1 MLGDRFFDSS
11 HAVPMQIASSSAP
24 HKQLPDA
31 PVGRAAWWEPASDLA
46 TPLAFENSLRRSL
59 AAARRET
66 GTLAVVVMAVDAE
79 GAVACRR
86 VLRDTDVVTRRGD
99 GMLAVML
106 DGFDSAAEADRVAEL
121 VARRLQ
127 HLPAARGAAPGIA
140 ISEPRDRSPQA
151 LLERAWAHVTE
162 PAGL

>member
-1 MLGDRFFDSS
+1 
-11 HAVPMQIASSSAP
+11 MQIASSSAL

-31 PVGRAAWWEPASDLA
+31 PVGLAAWWEPASDFA
-46 TPLAFENSLRRSL
+46 TPVAFESSLRRSL

-66 GTLAVVVMAVDAE
+66 GTVAVLMMSVDAA

-86 VLRDTDVVTRRGD
+86 ALRESDVVTRRED
-99 GMLAVML
+99 GSLAVML
-106 DGFDSAAEADRVAEL
+106 DGFDSAAEADRVAAL

-127 HLPAARGAAPGIA
+127 RLPETGDDAPGIA

-151 LLERAWAHVTE
+151 LIERAWARVT
-162 PAGL
+162 G